1 MAIKQI
7 YLLFCLFFN
16 LNCLTQKDNSRVFTI
31 VQQNP
36 EYPEGQAAFY
46 KYLAKNLKYP
56 TSLRDNG
63 IDCASTYV
71 KFIVEKDGSI
81 SNVEVIRGCKN
92 KAYKKQLCQLMK
104 NMPRWNPGKQEGKP
118 VRVSLTLPFRIHLE

>member
-1 MAIKQI
+1 MGNKQLF
-7 YLLFCLFFN
+7 YLLFCLFLN
-16 LNCLTQKDNSRVFTI
+16 LNCLTQKDNSKVFTI
-31 VQQNP
+31 VEQNP

-46 KYLAKNLKYP
+46 KYLAKNIKYP

-63 IDCASTYV
+63 IDCASTV

-92 KAYKKQLCQLMK
+92 KAYNKHLCRLIK
-104 NMPRWNPGKQEGKP
+104 NMPRWSPGKQQGKP
-118 VRVSLTLPFRIHLE
+118 VRVSFTFPIKVHLE